1 MTITN
6 TVLYI
11 YYSVLQPFNDR
22 FFDGH
27 LLTLQLVSQ
36 HIPIIVMNSVI
47 ATMNNIKVTD
57 INKKK

>member
-6 TVLYI
+6 TVI

-47 ATMNNIKVTD
+47 ATTNNNIKVT
-57 INKKK
+57 